1 MKGQQRDYLG
11 SSVTFLRV
19 EVDFIKKEEEIETT
33 TKNINWAQALLT
45 KLIVLSKKKALKPL

>member
-33 TKNINWAQALLT
+33 TKDINWAQALLT

>member
-33 TKNINWAQALLT
+33 TKDINWAQALLT
-45 KLIVLSKKKALKPL
+45 KLILLSKKKALKPL